1 MSRQYFD
8 LHSEP
13 FTPIQP
19 GAAAG
24 GDLTGTYPNPTV
36 AKLQGVALSGAPTAG
51 TVLTATASNA
61 ATWLA
66 PVEGIVSLANV
77 AALAAYND
85 ASLDA
90 GAIVYVQT
98 LRSYFQKFV
107 VAPPPAP
114 PAGDVTIVPTA
125 SGDGAWYRLALSS
138 PSWTY
143 ENVTSATQVDW
154 YVDPSAGND
163 ENVGSAAFPLKT
175 LAELTRRLVF
185 LRRNSTTINYIVNL
199 VGNIPTTDNVDW
211 SFGLIGAGLRPAVVI
226 LGTQTATRTS
236 TLTANS
242 EVTDPTVAP
251 SGSQANITD
260 ATRTGANS
268 WVDGEIV
275 YFPATGYGCYVMRDM
290 GAGVARVSQLF
301 NPGATNTS
309 ISRVTSAQRPLSGAQ
324 YITVSRTKIQAS
336 VSISGN
342 ATVVFRYID
351 FDGNAFYAE
360 TPFLV
365 IKECRVAS
373 NSVASITGSIE
384 EFWSLGALYDGSLAS
399 ISDVNSTA
407 GVNRF
412 SLNAYLKNTVQINR
426 GGINN
431 TISGCTFQGISN
443 AGGKLLI
450 QGSATKV
457 IVSGI
462 NAFYDWG
469 TAASGGYAIVV
480 ADGAILIMSGNANPA
495 APDNYLIGYGDMARG
510 GAYGVFVITGGQ
522 IQLPDILN
530 APYNPSLTG
539 LTYDV
544 YFDGLTGAD
553 DSATA
558 PIPNPTPG
566 NPVVYASAS
575 KTINGANGAGWSQ
588 WQTNFGR
595 RVRSHLTGAQI
606 IVRP

>member
-36 AKLQGVALSGAPTAG
+36 AKLQGVALSGTPSAG
-51 TVLTATASNA
+51 SVLTATGAAA

-125 SGDGAWYRLALSS
+125 SGDGAWYRLDVASLSWS
-138 PSWTY
+138 VQVNWFIDPLAGDD
-143 ENVTSATQVDW
+143 ENDGASNTSALAT
-154 YVDPSAGND
+154 
-163 ENVGSAAFPLKT
+163 AAEFG
-175 LAELTRRLVF
+175 RRLRQV
-185 LRRNSTTINYIVNL
+185 LRGATYL
-199 VGNIPTTDNVDW
+199 VQLLSDVPNTDALNW
-211 SFGLIGAGLRPAVVI
+211 SFETVGTGLRPVI
-226 LGTQTATRTS
+226 TFQGAQSIVRTS
-236 TLTANS
+236 TLTANA

-260 ATRTGANS
+260 ATRVGPNA

-275 YFPATGYGCYVMRDM
+275 YFSTTGYGCYVLRDL
-290 GAGVARVSQLF
+290 GGGVARVSQLY
-301 NPGATNTS
+301 NPTGS
-309 ISRVTSAQRPLSGAQ
+309 ITTVSRVSNAQRPLSGAE
-324 YITVSRTKIQAS
+324 YTTRSRTKFYAN
-336 VSISGN
+336 VSISGE
-342 ATVVFRYID
+342 ATIAFRYLD
-351 FDGNAFYAE
+351 FIGGGFYAVSR
-360 TPFLV
+360 FVVL
-365 IKECRVAS
+365 KECRVAANGLAS
-373 NSVASITGSIE
+373 LSVAIE
-384 EFWSLGALYDGSLAS
+384 DFWALATLYDGSVSSL
-399 ISDVNSTA
+399 SDVNSTA
-407 GVNRF
+407 NANRF
-412 SLNAYLKNTVQINR
+412 ALNAFLKISVQINR
-426 GGINN
+426 TGANN
-431 TISGCTFQGISN
+431 TLDGCTWQGIAN
-443 AGGKLLI
+443 AGGKLLV
-450 QGSATKV
+450 QGAAIKA
-457 IVSGI
+457 ILAGI
-462 NAFYDWG
+462 SAFYDFG
-469 TAASGGYAIVV
+469 TAGSGGYAIVV
-480 ADGAILIMSGNANPA
+480 ADGALLIMNGNPNPA
-495 APDNYLIGYGDMARG
+495 SPSNYLIGYGDATRD

-522 IQLPDILN
+522 IQFPDVGN
-530 APYNPSLTG
+530 MPYNPNLTG
-539 LTYDV
+539 RTLDI
-544 YFDGLTGAD
+544 YFDGLTGPD
-553 DSATA
+553 NSATA

-575 KTINGANGAGWSQ
+575 KAINGANGAGWTQ
-588 WQTNFGR
+588 WQTSFAR